1 MNKYDTY
8 KESRFKWLNQIPS
21 GWRRS
26 RIKMVGSLF
35 GGLNGK
41 KGSDFNNG
49 DISRSKPFIPFTNI
63 SNNTYISKDHFQYVN
78 VEEHE
83 NQNRVF
89 KNDLFFLM
97 SSENYDDLGKTSILI
112 DDVGELYLNSFCKGF
127 RIKDPGVFPT
137 FLNYQLMGSLHKAMI
152 SVEGNGFTRINL
164 RQDKLLDI
172 PIFIPPILEQKQIVL
187 FLDTKISHIDSLI
200 DKTIQKIELL
210 KEKRISFINE
220 AVTKGLDPNVEIKN
234 INNDWIGGIPS
245 HWEVLKLKRIGKLY
259 GGLTGKSGEDFGQKD
274 NPLNKPFI
282 PFTNISNNT
291 YISKDHF
298 QYVNVE
304 EHENQNRVFKNDL
317 FFLMSSENYDDLGK
331 TSILIDDVGELYLNS
346 FCKGFRITNTKTNPL
361 FLNYQ
366 LNGFIFKKLIS
377 INGFGFTR
385 INLRQDKLLDINILL
400 PPPKEQ
406 KQIVHY
412 LNKKTKLIDIS
423 IKKEEKR
430 IKFLKEYKQS
440 LLSEVVSGKKRVV

>member
-8 KESRFKWLNQIPS
+8 KESGVKWLNQIPC
-21 GWRRS
+21 GWRKS
-26 RIKMVGSLF
+26 RIKMVGYLY
-35 GGLNGK
+35 GGLTGK

-49 DISRSKPFIPFTNI
+49 DISLSKPFIPFTNI

-83 NQNRVF
+83 NQNRVL

-112 DDVGELYLNSFCKGF
+112 DDVEELYLNSFCKGF
-127 RIKDPGVFPT
+127 RV
-137 FLNYQLMGSLHKAMI
+137 
-152 SVEGNGFTRINL
+152 
-164 RQDKLLDI
+164 
-172 PIFIPPILEQKQIVL
+172 
-187 FLDTKISHIDSLI
+187 
-200 DKTIQKIELL
+200 
-210 KEKRISFINE
+210 
-220 AVTKGLDPNVEIKN
+220 KN
-234 INNDWIGGIPS
+234 S
-245 HWEVLKLKRIGKLY
+245 
-259 GGLTGKSGEDFGQKD
+259 
-274 NPLNKPFI
+274 
-282 PFTNISNNT
+282 
-291 YISKDHF
+291 
-298 QYVNVE
+298 
-304 EHENQNRVFKNDL
+304 
-317 FFLMSSENYDDLGK
+317 
-331 TSILIDDVGELYLNS
+331 
-346 FCKGFRITNTKTNPL
+346 KTNPL

-366 LNGFIFKKLIS
+366 LNGFVFKKLIS

-412 LNKKTKLIDIS
+412 LNEKTKLIDIS

>member
-1 MNKYDTY
+1 M
-8 KESRFKWLNQIPS
+8 
-21 GWRRS
+21 
-26 RIKMVGSLF
+26 
-35 GGLNGK
+35 
-41 KGSDFNNG
+41 
-49 DISRSKPFIPFTNI
+49 
-63 SNNTYISKDHFQYVN
+63 
-78 VEEHE
+78 
-83 NQNRVF
+83 
-89 KNDLFFLM
+89 
-97 SSENYDDLGKTSILI
+97 
-112 DDVGELYLNSFCKGF
+112 
-127 RIKDPGVFPT
+127 
-137 FLNYQLMGSLHKAMI
+137 
-152 SVEGNGFTRINL
+152 
-164 RQDKLLDI
+164 
-172 PIFIPPILEQKQIVL
+172 
-187 FLDTKISHIDSLI
+187 
-200 DKTIQKIELL
+200 
-210 KEKRISFINE
+210 
-220 AVTKGLDPNVEIKN
+220 KN